1 MIKCTP
7 RFLLLLLLL
16 LPLIA
21 GCNIVRET
29 SPPRSATEE
38 LLISTAAERAAG
50 RMMASFPAGTK
61 VFVDAQYFE
70 GLDTKYTISAIRDQ
84 LLKDG
89 AQLVADR
96 GTADI
101 VVEIRSGAQ
110 SIDDDSM
117 LVGIPATDMPL
128 PLTSSTFKFPEVA
141 LFKKAQRIGTAK
153 IAMTAY
159 DQKSG
164 LYRFTLGPN
173 SGLSYET
180 KWTVLFFSWSSQDF
194 RE

>member
-1 MIKCTP
+1 MQKVASW
-7 RFLLLLLLL
+7 FALVVL
-16 LPLIA
+16 LPFLP
-21 GCNIVRET
+21 GCSITRE
-29 SPPRSATEE
+29 SNPPRTATEQ

-50 RMMASFPAGTK
+50 QMIAPFPAGTK

-70 GLDTKYTISAIRDQ
+70 GLDSKYTIGAIRDQ

-89 AQLVADR
+89 AMLVADR
-96 GTADI
+96 GSADL

-110 SIDDDSM
+110 SIDDGST
-117 LVGIPATDMPL
+117 LIGIPATELPIPL
-128 PLTSSTFKFPEVA
+128 SASSFKIPEVA

-153 IAMTAY
+153 VAMTGY

-164 LYRFTLGPN
+164 VYRFTVGPDLGF
-173 SGLSYET
+173 SHQI
-180 KWTVLFFSWSSQDF
+180 KWTVMLLFSWSTEDF

>member
-1 MIKCTP
+1 MVKHTP
-7 RFLLLLLLL
+7 RFLLVLL

-21 GCNIVRET
+21 GCSVIRET
-29 SPPRSATEE
+29 SPARTATEE

-50 RMMASFPAGTK
+50 QMMASFPAGTK

-89 AQLVADR
+89 AQLAADR
-96 GTADI
+96 GTADM

-110 SIDDDSM
+110 SIDDNST
-117 LVGIPATDMPL
+117 LVGIPATELPIPL
-128 PLTSSTFKFPEVA
+128 SASSLKIPEVA

-164 LYRFTLGPN
+164 AYRFTLGPDLGY
-173 SGLSYET
+173 SHQI
-180 KWTVLFFSWSSQDF
+180 KWTVMLLFSWSSEDF
-194 RE
+194 RQ